1 MFPASIC
8 RPPPAPA
15 PALHPAFKAS
25 MDKGL
30 FTVRLSQNFEWTNA
44 LGGRRSLNF
53 MTILGLLPGLYPAP
67 AFPSTLLERP
77 QLRASRLLFVE
88 LSETNFEPA
97 TFRSAVVCPTIVGE
111 MALSL
116 PRSKSDEK
124 GRSFP
129 VTYVPGFLKPL
140 RHVQRLFSLF
150 VRDNSRGKTGCK
162 AFMKSTPGVGRSAD
176 MSLKGFHPLKD
187 NILS

>member
-1 MFPASIC
+1 MDQCVGREKVSQFYDHPGASPRFVPCPGI
-8 RPPPAPA
+8 
-15 PALHPAFKAS
+15 
-25 MDKGL
+25 
-30 FTVRLSQNFEWTNA
+30 SQ
-44 LGGRRSLNF
+44 
-53 MTILGLLPGLYPAP
+53 YP
-67 AFPSTLLERP
+67 FRTSTTPSKLLERP